1 MNYLE
6 LHSGYSFFLVFIL
19 LLLVIVATSFEL
31 QVPLAVVVPF
41 VNAVSAAGF

>member
-6 LHSGYSFFLVFIL
+6 LHSGHSFFLVFFF

-31 QVPLAVVVPF
+31 QVPSAVVVPF
-41 VNAVSAAGF
+41 VNAVAAAGF